1 MAKQKLQTE
10 LSLQQKSEV
19 LLRVQ
24 KGESQRKLAKQYG
37 MSKTTIANIKKNEHS
52 IINSVEN
59 NCSQNRKRKMRK
71 TENEEVNNIILEFFI
86 KWRAQNIPVT
96 GPMLQAKAAEIA
108 SSLQIEKF
116 STSNGWLEA
125 FRRRNNINFRALC
138 GESANVDKAAA
149 RDWKRH
155 LAAVFYRQL
164 QRKPMVFKG
173 ESCKG
178 GNFAKA
184 RLSIMCCSAT
194 GEKLK
199 PLIIGNAARTR
210 VFKQNNVTPDNLPMT
225 WKHNKK
231 AWMTTAVFE
240 D

>member
-1 MAKQKLQTE
+1 
-10 LSLQQKSEV
+10 
-19 LLRVQ
+19 
-24 KGESQRKLAKQYG
+24 
-37 MSKTTIANIKKNEHS
+37 
-52 IINSVEN
+52 
-59 NCSQNRKRKMRK
+59 MRK
-71 TENEEVNNIILEFFI
+71 TENKEVNNIMLEFFI
-86 KWRAQNIPVT
+86 KYRAQNIPVT
-96 GPMLQAKAAEIA
+96 GPMLQAKAAETA

-116 STSNGWLEA
+116 SASSGWLEV

-138 GESANVDKAAA
+138 GESANVNKAAA
-149 RDWKRH
+149 DDRKQH
-155 LAAVFYRQL
+155 LAAVVEGYAIEDQFNADETAMFYRQL
-164 QRKPMVFKG
+164 PRKSMVFKG